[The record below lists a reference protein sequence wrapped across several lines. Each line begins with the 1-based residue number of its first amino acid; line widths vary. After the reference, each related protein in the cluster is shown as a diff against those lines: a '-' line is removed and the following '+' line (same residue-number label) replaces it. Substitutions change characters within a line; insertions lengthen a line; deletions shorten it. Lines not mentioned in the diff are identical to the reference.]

1 MVNKD
6 DYLGAVL
13 GWAGGKL
20 PILDSFSHF
29 SDDLTT
35 KGCRNSYI
43 TDKHKRGGLAP
54 LKGSSSSPERF
65 RLEPFLISSFF
76 LVSHRRTVSSHSRR
90 QRKPHGVTLLHGT
103 PAYCRH
109 LNANKIDND
118 AALTTT
124 VLSQLRPFRSF
135 TSFSRA

>member
-20 PILDSFSHF
+20 PIFDSFSHF

-54 LKGSSSSPERF
+54 LKGSSSSPEKF

-76 LVSHRRTVSSHSRR
+76 LVSHRIITLQASKKTARSH
-90 QRKPHGVTLLHGT
+90 T
-103 PAYCRH
+103 PTR
-109 LNANKIDND
+109 D
-118 AALTTT
+118 AG
-124 VLSQLRPFRSF
+124 VLSAS
-135 TSFSRA
+135 